1 MQQRRLFTCSLIYSK
16 QLSNSHSSSIV
27 QGIRVVNGA
36 DLSSWGLHPGGYGK
50 APPVS
55 CCLLKGVRLLF
66 LFLLHSQVISKFPIL
81 NMHDFFFFLQ
91 IHWYKLAHHQ
101 PHLFKVCSWTN
112 VGRATPVRPAAQRR
126 VQACL
131 ACSLCSF
138 GMNSF
143 LSPSTTSP
151 SPFNHPSALCHQGL
165 VCISRIFYQ
174 LKSMAWALFHLASLT
189 ECHDFE
195 IHPSCCV

>member
-1 MQQRRLFTCSLIYSK
+1 M
-16 QLSNSHSSSIV
+16 HSWI
-27 QGIRVVNGA
+27 
-36 DLSSWGLHPGGYGK
+36 
-50 APPVS
+50 
-55 CCLLKGVRLLF
+55 
-66 LFLLHSQVISKFPIL
+66 
-81 NMHDFFFFLQ
+81 
-91 IHWYKLAHHQ
+91 
-101 PHLFKVCSWTN
+101 N
-112 VGRATPVRPAAQRR
+112 VGIATPVRPAAQRR

-138 GMNSF
+138 GMNTF

-195 IHPSCCV
+195 IHPSCCVYQLFTAFSYLSDPSANPFSTWWPFWWLPFSITNRLLYTGVFFCRHRFLFLSGKHLRVA